1 MTNIAT
7 QLETSLKSDRSE
19 ANIRKWVSY
28 IIDHNIALHTMHAVL
43 DAERTVS
50 MRFTWLIGGL
60 CEQAPEIV
68 LPSVAYFY
76 SKRHDVVFANYDRS
90 LAKMFWLAGVP
101 AEIEG
106 AAIDDMFRWLMDANI
121 TVSTKTYSMFALHN
135 LTAKYPELKNELK
148 ISLEDQLGKSTA
160 DFDKRLR
167 KMLES
172 L

>member
-7 QLETSLKSDRSE
+7 QLETSLKSDSSE
-19 ANIRKWVSY
+19 ANIRKWVRY
-28 IIDHNIALHTMHAVL
+28 IIDHSIVLSTLHSVL

-60 CEQAPEIV
+60 CEQASEIV
-68 LPSVAYFY
+68 FPSVAYFY